1 MIRLHRMVG
10 GIAQEIDARSEVL
23 RIERELE
30 EARSRLTAIR
40 RAKYRG
46 EGDSDAEGYMSGY
59 DSSMET
65 SGYRTNLNGSD
76 IERSPAPPPQQ
87 TLSSF
92 QAESRVRQVYQ
103 VQQSNSPHQSNSP
116 QQQMYQ
122 HLQRDQRSVSPVPP
136 PKKQPP
142 ATPPRLSSTQKPQ
155 QQQQRD
161 NESPLMILQRQRHLL
176 ESTANSANNSMVEDH
191 TPSFSESRQRFNNS
205 STFNSSVSMSSFQSP
220 VHVQHGASAGGDASY
235 YSATSSVRSS
245 TEQIHHSQVTTQRSE
260 RVSMSSTSKVYQQ
273 LQEK

>member
-1 MIRLHRMVG
+1 MVG

-76 IERSPAPPPQQ
+76 MDRSPAPPPPQ
-87 TLSSF
+87 LGSF
-92 QAESRVRQVYQ
+92 AQAESTPRVRQVYQ
-103 VQQSNSPHQSNSP
+103 PQQSPQQAYQPTPSP

-122 HLQRDQRSVSPVPP
+122 HLQRDQRSVSPVAP

-142 ATPPRLSSTQKPQ
+142 ATPPRLSSAQKSAQ
-155 QQQQRD
+155 QQQQQQ
-161 NESPLMILQRQRHLL
+161 ESPLMILQRQRHLL
-176 ESTANSANNSMVEDH
+176 ESTTNSVNNSCVEDNI
-191 TPSFSESRQRFNNS
+191 PSFSESRQRFNNS
-205 STFNSSVSMSSFQSP
+205 STFNSSLSSFQSP
-220 VHVQHGASAGGDASY
+220 AQVQQGASAGESSFY
-235 YSATSSVRSS
+235 TATSTVRSS
-245 TEQIHHSQVTTQRSE
+245 EQVQHSQVTTSQRTE
-260 RVSMSSTSKVYQQ
+260 KISMSSSSKIYQSM
-273 LQEK
+273 QEK